1 MEGPQAGVAVRSWW
15 VIQEAMGTRAG
26 ISNLSRK
33 GRGEEVFWRMCC
45 GGQEVTR
52 QRVNRG
58 MGVGAGGPPLGK
70 ESADCTR
77 LPGDILGKGVAIARA
92 EQKSPLLLNPFLPCL
107 GSPPPRLLC

>member
-1 MEGPQAGVAVRSWW
+1 MGPQVDVAVRSWC
-15 VIQEAMGTRAG
+15 VIWEAMGTRAG
-26 ISNLSRK
+26 ISNPSRK
-33 GRGEEVFWRMCC
+33 GRVEEVFWRMCC

-77 LPGDILGKGVAIARA
+77 LPGDILGKGVAVARG
-92 EQKSPLLLNPFLPCL
+92 EQKSPPLLNPFLPWA
-107 GSPPPRLLC
+107 SVINKYSIY